1 MSMHQMSVTLLTGL
15 LMIAPLR
22 CPPAWSWGS
31 EGHQTIGAMA
41 DTLLAGTHA
50 GQRVQALLLPGE
62 TLSTAAI
69 WADCAKGFLY
79 CHRAL
84 TPEMQTFVHR
94 IDTYGQP
101 SSVGLTRGCLRL
113 RQFRGSTVP
122 TLAGPRRVLPVYEA
136 KRIAMPPGPGQ
147 LGPEIAH
154 NCGI

>member
-50 GQRVQALLLPGE
+50 GQRMQELLLPGE
-62 TLSTAAI
+62 ILSTAAI

-84 TPEMQTFVHR
+84 TPEMQTFVQTNPRHHNYHYTDVPFAVDHYVAGAVGTDQDDVVQIVSQAISVLRHTTAAANPHAQFIR
-94 IDTYGQP
+94 ICRW
-101 SSVGLTRGCLRL
+101 L
-113 RQFRGSTVP
+113 
-122 TLAGPRRVLPVYEA
+122 
-136 KRIAMPPGPGQ
+136 
-147 LGPEIAH
+147 
-154 NCGI
+154 